1 MKRFEDRL
9 GELKEENE
17 KGLQPRMVFLLN
29 PKNPRVLEAVIA
41 WTASVVNDFN
51 GIEVEDDCPMEEL
64 WKAAEPDMVRFAT
77 ALGEK
82 LAPAIERFN
91 QLKTLGII
99 YPDGTVSELASSIV
113 NAYMKKQIENLK
125 K

>member
-9 GELKEENE
+9 RELKEENE

-29 PKNPRVLEAVIA
+29 PKNPGVLEAVIA
-41 WTASVVNDFN
+41 WTASVADDFDDA
-51 GIEVEDDCPMEEL
+51 EVEDDCPMEGL
-64 WKAAEPDMVRFAT
+64 WKVAEPDMMRFAT
-77 ALGEK
+77 ALGVK
-82 LAPAIERFN
+82 LAEAIERFN

-99 YPDGTVSELASSIV
+99 YPDGTISELASSIV